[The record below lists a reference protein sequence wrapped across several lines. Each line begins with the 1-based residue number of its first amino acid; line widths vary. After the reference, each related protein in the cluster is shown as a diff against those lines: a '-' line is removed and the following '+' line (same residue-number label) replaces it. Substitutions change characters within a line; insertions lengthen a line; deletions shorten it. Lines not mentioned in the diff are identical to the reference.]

1 MFNAMRTVIAIV
13 VLALP
18 LAFPAEAQLRPERPL
33 PGLPELLDPTD
44 PPSTEQPDGQ
54 PAPDQQTPGQPPAPD
69 AQPPQGQ
76 APDAQPP
83 QGLAPD
89 AQPPA
94 PGQPPQAQRPQR
106 QGNNGRPVP
115 RQPETDEQLLTKLA
129 QAKERRDA
137 RAIERELRARWSHSQ
152 SPTADLLMRRTD
164 QALRAKDTDT
174 ARTLV
179 RTLTGIEP
187 TFAEAWH
194 RRATIA
200 IQKEEF
206 DEAIDSLRRV
216 LKLQPKHYVAI
227 AELAELLEQFGDKAQ
242 ALKAYRQAKA
252 LDPFIEGLD
261 DRIRAL
267 SKEVEGQEV

>member
-1 MFNAMRTVIAIV
+1 MFNTMRTVIAV
-13 VLALP
+13 AVLAVALP
-18 LAFPAEAQLRPERPL
+18 LAFSAEAQLRPERPL

-76 APDAQPP
+76 PPQGQAPDAQPP
-83 QGLAPD
+83 QD
-89 AQPPA
+89 QA

-115 RQPETDEQLLTKLA
+115 RQPETDEQLLTKLS

-200 IQKEEF
+200 IQKEDF

-242 ALKAYRQAKA
+242 ALKAYRQAKT